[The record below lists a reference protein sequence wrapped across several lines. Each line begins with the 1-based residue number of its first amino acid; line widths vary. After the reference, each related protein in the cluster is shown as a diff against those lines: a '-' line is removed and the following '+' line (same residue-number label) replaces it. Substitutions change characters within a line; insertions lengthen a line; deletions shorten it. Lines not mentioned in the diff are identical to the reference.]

1 MPHGDTQP
9 SAETLIECRS
19 VWKLYGPGADR
30 IASRHGQDINDQ
42 ILADAGVF
50 PAVRD
55 VTLDVCKGEIFVI
68 MGLSGSGKST
78 LLRCMTGLTELSLG
92 ELKIKGVDL
101 KTASRDTLIDIRR
114 PEEWADTGIPD
125 GAIAL
130 DMTQQET
137 FLKALVA
144 LRKADAT
151 KPIALICRTGNR
163 SGRVIQILA
172 KQGFPGL
179 VDVAEGVAGGPR
191 GKGWKPRGLPTYKAD
206 ITEIMTRRDKVLP

>member
-1 MPHGDTQP
+1 
-9 SAETLIECRS
+9 
-19 VWKLYGPGADR
+19 
-30 IASRHGQDINDQ
+30 
-42 ILADAGVF
+42 
-50 PAVRD
+50 
-55 VTLDVCKGEIFVI
+55 
-68 MGLSGSGKST
+68 
-78 LLRCMTGLTELSLG
+78 MTEKYNMSMR
-92 ELKIKGVDL
+92 K
-101 KTASRDTLIDIRR
+101 
-114 PEEWADTGIPD
+114 
-125 GAIAL
+125 
-130 DMTQQET
+130 
-137 FLKALVA
+137 FLKQVGVTSQQAIEEA